1 MVLSRNGVFDEASM
15 VRSSGSSSE
24 AEKCSTDKQVE
35 LQDDHEVID
44 VQAHTEN
51 QEERVEDVQLESTK
65 IQPLDATKRSI
76 AKDRPRRVDV
86 RPPERY
92 RFDDMVGYALQ
103 VAEEVDTY
111 EPSTYME
118 AVSCPEYE
126 K

>member
-1 MVLSRNGVFDEASM
+1 M
-15 VRSSGSSSE
+15 
-24 AEKCSTDKQVE
+24 E
-35 LQDDHEVID
+35 LQDDHEVIN
-44 VQAHTEN
+44 VQEHKKN
-51 QEERVEDVQLESTK
+51 QEERVEEVQLESTET
-65 IQPLDATKRSI
+65 QPPDATKRSI

-86 RPPERY
+86 TPPERY